1 MRGPY
6 SVLQH
11 GAEVRPFLVGEV
23 GPYGANMAFR
33 SSALKNFRFDT
44 RLGPIQTQVLPADD
58 QFVTRLRS
66 AGHRGVWSRA
76 SMPTTTSS
84 PHKRVR
90 SCTPV
95 PRPCAMLGWTFE
107 NDAA

>member
-1 MRGPY
+1 
-6 SVLQH
+6 
-11 GAEVRPFLVGEV
+11 
-23 GPYGANMAFR
+23 MAFR

-58 QFVTRLRS
+58 GEFVTRLRS

-95 PRPCAMLGWTFE
+95 QGHAPCSAGPLKMTRRKARIEAEPCVGS
-107 NDAA
+107 